1 MPIYEY
7 QCHACHGRFQKLVR
21 GFSDPVDLACPRCQS
36 VDLKRLVSQ
45 VAQLHSDQA
54 KAEMLGDDR
63 MLAGLDENDPRSVAK
78 WAKQLGQTIGEDA
91 GADWNEMVDQMIEE
105 ELGDSSSSPSS
116 ASTKSDDLGWG

>member
-1 MPIYEY
+1 MS
-7 QCHACHGRFQKLVR
+7 K
-21 GFSDPVDLACPRCQS
+21 
-36 VDLKRLVSQ
+36 

-105 ELGDSSSSPSS
+105 ELGDSSSSSS
-116 ASTKSDDLGWG
+116 AASKSDDLGWG

>member
-7 QCHACHGRFQKLVR
+7 QCHSCNGRFQKLVR
-21 GFSDPVDLACPRCQS
+21 GYQDPDGLTCPRCAS
-36 VDLKRLVSQ
+36 HHLKRLMSQ

-105 ELGDSSSSPSS
+105 ELDDSSSSSS
-116 ASTKSDDLGWG
+116 AASKSDDLGWG

>member
-1 MPIYEY
+1 MS
-7 QCHACHGRFQKLVR
+7 K
-21 GFSDPVDLACPRCQS
+21 
-36 VDLKRLVSQ
+36 

-105 ELGDSSSSPSS
+105 ELDDSSSSSS
-116 ASTKSDDLGWG
+116 AASKSDDLGWG

>member
-7 QCHACHGRFQKLVR
+7 QCLACHGRFQKLVR
-21 GFSDPVDLACPRCQS
+21 GFSDPTDLMCPRCQS
-36 VDLKRLVSQ
+36 QDLKRLVSQ
-45 VAQLHSDQA
+45 VAQLHSDQT

-63 MLAGLDENDPRSVAK
+63 ILAGLDENDPRSVAK

-105 ELGDSSSSPSS
+105 EIHDASSSS
-116 ASTKSDDLGWG
+116 STTSPSDDLGWG

>member
-1 MPIYEY
+1 M
-7 QCHACHGRFQKLVR
+7 
-21 GFSDPVDLACPRCQS
+21 
-36 VDLKRLVSQ
+36 SQ

-105 ELGDSSSSPSS
+105 ELDDSSSSSS
-116 ASTKSDDLGWG
+116 AASKSDDLGWG

>member
-7 QCHACHGRFQKLVR
+7 QCQACHGRFQKLVR
-21 GFSDPVDLACPRCQS
+21 GFTDPTDLACPRCQS
-36 VDLKRLVSQ
+36 GNLKRLVSQ

-91 GADWNEMVDQMIEE
+91 GSDWNEMVDQMIEE
-105 ELGDSSSSPSS
+105 ELGDSSSSSS
-116 ASTKSDDLGWG
+116 AASAKSDDLGWG